1 MDIYKIATKEGYRF
15 RTRVGMLILEQLWSL
30 NLDQLNELA
39 ISLDTQQAQST
50 KTFLKRVSSEDKETK
65 IKLDIVVDI
74 INTKQDEIEN
84 AQKESERRENNKK
97 LMNLIAQKQDQELMG
112 KSVEELEALLQ

>member
-15 RTRVGMLILEQLWSL
+15 RTRVGMLILKQLWSL

-65 IKLDIVVDI
+65 IKQLNFSDILAFI
-74 INTKQDEIEN
+74 RKRLNCLSIKTE
-84 AQKESERRENNKK
+84 
-97 LMNLIAQKQDQELMG
+97 
-112 KSVEELEALLQ
+112 